1 MQSLEVIS
9 VNLWQILI
17 SLVNLLIL
25 FLIIKKFL
33 FGPVKK
39 MLAKRQAELDE
50 RYQAADAAKARAE
63 QDEMYWNEKK
73 IGADAEA
80 DAILQRATENAKLRS
95 DKILEDAKASAD
107 GIVRQAE
114 TEAELERRKA
124 EEGMKR
130 EIVDVSA
137 ALTEKLLAREFKLED
152 HRSLIDSVIE
162 TIGENHHANK

>member
-17 SLVNLLIL
+17 SLANLLIL

-33 FGPVKK
+33 FGPVTK

-50 RYQAADAAKARAE
+50 RYQAADAAKAKAAE
-63 QDEMYWNEKK
+63 DQLYWNEKK
-73 IGADAEA
+73 TGAQAEA
-80 DAILQRATENAKLRS
+80 DAILQKATENARLRS
-95 DKILEDAKASAD
+95 EKLIEDAKESAE

-124 EEGMKR
+124 AESIKR

-137 ALTEKLLAREFKLED
+137 ALTEKLLGREIKMED
-152 HRSLIDSVIE
+152 HRGMIDSVID
-162 TIGENHHANK
+162 TIGENSNENE